1 MLELVEMVGRIKAI
15 IQVIEQAGLPAG
27 ISIEGCRNVRAVG
40 NLLVNCGISVRDSED
55 IVVFANRIDDR
66 RRMEILNLLYE
77 LVDLLT
83 QQPRNKNRIIEIL
96 NRIRQIAEPIYY
108 VLASIDMI
116 QSILGSQQ
124 LV

>member
-108 VLASIDMI
+108 VLASIEMI
-116 QSILGSQQ
+116 WSILG
-124 LV
+124 L